1 MSEELHHIDKVEI
14 SNLWGKFDFEWNLH
28 PDVNIL
34 SGINGSGKSTILDCV
49 CALVL
54 LGALPKEIAF
64 LENLKITFNNQ
75 KYISYRHVEIKDT
88 IKNIEEKAQKDD
100 KYRRVLSV
108 IKDDEGDDYRKI
120 KSVHVEMGFTSF
132 DGMNMTLYDLHE
144 LISID
149 VISTFDNELKQSK
162 SVKKLSD
169 ENVKTE
175 LDWNIEKL
183 QKRYLDYQLNI
194 SKKKDVI
201 IETSQNIK
209 EEVDLLKKPHALFM
223 NIINSLFGETGKELN
238 RDKNEIS
245 FLLDKDEITPFQLSS
260 GEKQLLIILLTVL
273 LQDNNPS
280 ILFMDEPEISLHI
293 EWQKKLIG
301 FIRDLNPNIQVILA
315 THSPGIIMDGWFD
328 KVSEIRDIVID
339 KNSEKYVHVN

>member
-1 MSEELHHIDKVEI
+1 MYRELHHIAKVEI

-34 SGINGSGKSTILDCV
+34 AGINGSGKSTILDCI
-49 CALVL
+49 CALLSV
-54 LGALPKEIAF
+54 GALPKEISF
-64 LENLKITFNNQ
+64 LESLRITFDNQ
-75 KYISYRHVEIKDT
+75 KYISYEHIEVKDT
-88 IKNIEEKAQKDD
+88 IRNIEKKAQKDD
-100 KYRRVLSV
+100 KYRRVLSEISE
-108 IKDDEGDDYRKI
+108 IKNDADNDYRKI
-120 KSVHVEMGFTSF
+120 TSVRFEMGIASF
-132 DGMNMTLYDLHE
+132 DDINMTLHELHE
-144 LISID
+144 LINID
-149 VISTFDNELKQSK
+149 VISTFDNALRQSEA
-162 SVKKLSD
+162 VRKLSN

-201 IETSQNIK
+201 IETSENIK
-209 EEVDLLKKPHALFM
+209 EYLALLKKPHALFM
-223 NIINSLFGETGKELN
+223 NIIDTLFGETGKKLD

-245 FLLDKDEITPFQLSS
+245 FLSDKNEITPFQLSS

-273 LQDNNPS
+273 LQDNNQS

-301 FIRDLNPNIQVILA
+301 FIRDLNPNVQVILA
-315 THSPGIIMDGWFD
+315 THSPGIIMDGWLD

-339 KNSEKYVHVN
+339 KNSEK

>member
-1 MSEELHHIDKVEI
+1 MKYQICG
-14 SNLWGKFDFEWNLH
+14 GKFDFEWNLH

-34 SGINGSGKSTILDCV
+34 AGINGSGKSTMLDCI
-49 CALVL
+49 CALLSV
-54 LGALPKEIAF
+54 GALPKEISF
-64 LENLKITFNNQ
+64 LESLRITFDNQ
-75 KYISYRHVEIKDT
+75 KYISYEHIEVKDT
-88 IKNIEEKAQKDD
+88 IRNIEKKAQKDD
-100 KYRRVLSV
+100 KYRRVLSEISE
-108 IKDDEGDDYRKI
+108 IKNDAGNDYRKI
-120 KSVHVEMGFTSF
+120 TSVRFEMGIASF
-132 DGMNMTLYDLHE
+132 DDINMTLHELHE
-144 LISID
+144 LINID
-149 VISTFDNELKQSK
+149 VISTFDNALRQSEA
-162 SVKKLSD
+162 VRKLSD

-201 IETSQNIK
+201 IENSENIK
-209 EEVDLLKKPHALFM
+209 EYLALLKKPHSLFM
-223 NIINSLFGETGKELN
+223 NIIDTLFGETGKKLD

-245 FLLDKDEITPFQLSS
+245 FLSDKNEITPFQLSS

-273 LQDNNPS
+273 LQDNNQS

-301 FIRDLNPNIQVILA
+301 FIRDLNPNVQVILA
-315 THSPGIIMDGWFD
+315 THSPGIIMDGWLD

-339 KNSEKYVHVN
+339 KNSEK